1 MPGLHMTDEE
11 RRAQITALIDEM
23 GQYERRA
30 KGASDDDDRAKWED
44 RVEQVREQLRLRGHD
59 GAAPHQRASKRT
71 RSTEGVETR

>member
-1 MPGLHMTDEE
+1 MPGLQITDEE
-11 RRAQITALIDEM
+11 RRAQIAALIDEM

-59 GAAPHQRASKRT
+59 GAAPHQRASKRA
-71 RSTEGVETR
+71 RSSEGVETR